1 MESRVILGQ
10 RGLEVMQVKME
21 LLEYKD
27 PLALLDLM
35 VKEEPL
41 DLEVPEDSR

>member
-1 MESRVILGQ
+1 MESQVLLGQ

-21 LLEYKD
+21 LLEYRA

-41 DLEVPEDSR
+41 DVEVPEDSR

>member
-1 MESRVILGQ
+1 MESQVLLGQ
-10 RGLEVMQVKME
+10 LGLEVMQVKME
-21 LLEYKD
+21 LLEYRA

-41 DLEVPEDSR
+41 DLGVREDSR